1 MTGFLYAIAAAV
13 TWGAVY
19 TIDQKVLHNIS
30 PFELLFLSSIISAC
44 IILPFVWYFEHG
56 NFIGTI
62 LAEGKAN
69 ALLIVLSIVLAMCA
83 NFFIYSSIKTL
94 GASTAS
100 IIEISYPFFVALF
113 SMLVFRTAPSLALY
127 AGGFC
132 IFIGSA
138 IITYFH

>member
-30 PFELLFLSSIISAC
+30 PLALLFLSSVISAC
-44 IILPFVWYFEHG
+44 IILPFVWYFEGG
-56 NFIGTI
+56 NFTREI
-62 LAEGKAN
+62 LGQGRTN
-69 ALLIVLSIVLAMCA
+69 ALLLVLSIVLAMCA

-100 IIEISYPFFVALF
+100 IIEISYPFFVVLF

-132 IFIGSA
+132 IFAGSA